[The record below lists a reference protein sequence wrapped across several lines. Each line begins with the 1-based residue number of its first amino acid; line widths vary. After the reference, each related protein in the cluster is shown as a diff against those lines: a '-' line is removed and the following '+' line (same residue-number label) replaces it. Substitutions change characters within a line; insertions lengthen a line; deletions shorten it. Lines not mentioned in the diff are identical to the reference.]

1 MPLGDSEPL
10 RLGVVRAA
18 AQACSAGRACVSRR
32 ESFRASQPP
41 PRPRR
46 PVSPLLF
53 PPAAGPGPPTP
64 TYAAP
69 MTAGRPL
76 QPTPPEPLTAHRAP
90 AHGAEADAEAGKPP
104 PRRHGLAVHL
114 SPNGDGERVGDVA
127 VVIGDGRALKTTM
140 LIHIGHATEQLN
152 NPGQAPS
159 ARDRHPLLKD
169 GVGGQLRHRALRV
182 AHQPDKVR
190 TLSP

>member
-1 MPLGDSEPL
+1 MVSAPGLRGENEHIRDRWNSFADKNLHRGD
-10 RLGVVRAA
+10 A
-18 AQACSAGRACVSRR
+18 
-32 ESFRASQPP
+32 
-41 PRPRR
+41 
-46 PVSPLLF
+46 
-53 PPAAGPGPPTP
+53 
-64 TYAAP
+64 
-69 MTAGRPL
+69 TALPSSSGDLAYPI
-76 QPTPPEPLTAHRAP
+76 A
-90 AHGAEADAEAGKPP
+90 